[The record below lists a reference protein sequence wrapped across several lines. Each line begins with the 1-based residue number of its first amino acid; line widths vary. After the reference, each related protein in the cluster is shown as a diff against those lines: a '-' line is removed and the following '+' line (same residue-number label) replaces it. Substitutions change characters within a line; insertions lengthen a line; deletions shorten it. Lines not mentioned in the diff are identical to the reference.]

1 MASTVEDAEYAILQ
15 GLLKRTRESRGIS
28 QRALSAKLG
37 RMSSYIQ
44 KIENGER
51 RIDVIE
57 FLRICDLLEVNEHEL
72 IKELRA
78 QVAEASKKRS

>member
-15 GLLKRTRESRGIS
+15 ALLKRTRESRGIS
-28 QRALSAKLG
+28 QRALSARLG

-57 FLRICDLLEVNEHEL
+57 FLRICDLLEFNEQDL
-72 IKELRA
+72 LKELRTQIA
-78 QVAEASKKRS
+78 DSLKKRD